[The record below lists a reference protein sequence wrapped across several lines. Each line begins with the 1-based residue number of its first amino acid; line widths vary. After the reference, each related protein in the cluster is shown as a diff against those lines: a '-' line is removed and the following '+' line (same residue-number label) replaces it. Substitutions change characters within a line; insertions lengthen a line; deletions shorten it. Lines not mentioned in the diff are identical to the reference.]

1 MSCCIFSELLLPHE
15 ATLKKGGV
23 TCWLNQPCTV
33 PADTLALTPSPRSRA
48 PLAPNHIQE
57 VRLHQVES
65 ISDLHSGG
73 SLRPY
78 LAEEAQ
84 PWDELLGILPP
95 SLCAQ
100 AGCSPVHGR
109 GGFLLL
115 ALLVFTCLALAIL
128 AVYLSVLQSESLR
141 MLAHTLRTQ
150 EETLLKLR
158 LASLSQLRRLN
169 SSEAQAPS

>member
-1 MSCCIFSELLLPHE
+1 MPEE
-15 ATLKKGGV
+15 V
-23 TCWLNQPCTV
+23 QEDTV
-33 PADTLALTPSPRSRA
+33 APVLSPRSRP
-48 PLAPNHIQE
+48 PLAPNHVQE
-57 VRLHQVES
+57 VHLHQVES

-73 SLRPY
+73 SLHPY
-78 LAEEAQ
+78 LAEETR
-84 PWDELLGILPP
+84 PWDELLGVLPP

-100 AGCSPVHGR
+100 AGCGPLHSR

-115 ALLVFTCLALAIL
+115 LTLLVFTCLALAVL

-141 MLAHTLRTQ
+141 VLAHTLRTQ

-169 SSEAQAPS
+169 SSEARAPS

>member
-23 TCWLNQPCTV
+23 TCWLNQHRTV

-73 SLRPY
+73 EGHR
-78 LAEEAQ
+78 
-84 PWDELLGILPP
+84 
-95 SLCAQ
+95 
-100 AGCSPVHGR
+100 AGD
-109 GGFLLL
+109 
-115 ALLVFTCLALAIL
+115 
-128 AVYLSVLQSESLR
+128 
-141 MLAHTLRTQ
+141 
-150 EETLLKLR
+150 
-158 LASLSQLRRLN
+158 
-169 SSEAQAPS
+169 

>member
-1 MSCCIFSELLLPHE
+1 MPEEIQED
-15 ATLKKGGV
+15 
-23 TCWLNQPCTV
+23 TV
-33 PADTLALTPSPRSRA
+33 APGQGQRSRG
-48 PLAPNHIQE
+48 PLASNHVQE
-57 VRLHQVES
+57 VRLYRVES

-78 LAEEAQ
+78 LAEEAR
-84 PWDELLGILPP
+84 PWDELLGVLPP

-100 AGCSPVHGR
+100 AGCSPMCGR
-109 GGFLLL
+109 GGFLLLL

-141 MLAHTLRTQ
+141 ILAHTLRTQ

-169 SSEAQAPS
+169 SSEARAPS

>member
-1 MSCCIFSELLLPHE
+1 M
-15 ATLKKGGV
+15 

-33 PADTLALTPSPRSRA
+33 PADTLALTPSTRSRA

-73 SLRPY
+73 SLCPY
-78 LAEEAQ
+78 LTEEVQ

-95 SLCAQ
+95 SLCDQ
-100 AGCSPVHGR
+100 AGCSPVHSR

-150 EETLLKLR
+150 EETLLRLR